1 MGSRPEVTVGSV
13 PTRTRETYVVPPVDI
28 FETDDGIVLLADL
41 PGVERD
47 TLDIT
52 VEAGTLGIRGRPT
65 KHEPGEAV
73 RQEFAV
79 NDYYRE
85 FSLYDEVDHDK
96 ISAELK
102 HGVLTLTLPKSE
114 RAKPKKI
121 AVTTA

>member
-65 KHEPGEAV
+65 KHERGEAV

>member
-1 MGSRPEVTVGSV
+1 MASCCWR
-13 PTRTRETYVVPPVDI
+13 I
-28 FETDDGIVLLADL
+28 FQASNG
-41 PGVERD
+41 

-65 KHEPGEAV
+65 KHERGEAV

-96 ISAELK
+96 IPAELK